1 MIARLRRLWR
11 AQRLTVP
18 TSYPS
23 TPESRQIVAEVERR
37 VAEAIRTAP
46 CEPIRAPEDHVAR
59 ARANRAAHYRALG
72 EDPEA
77 DWGPFDESRVWWS
90 RPEDAA

>member
-23 TPESRQIVAEVERR
+23 TPESRQIVADVEQR
-37 VAEAIRTAP
+37 VADAIRTAP
-46 CEPIRAPEDHVAR
+46 CEPAKAPDHVAR
-59 ARANRAAHYRALG
+59 AKASRAAHYRALG
-72 EDPEA
+72 EDPDA
-77 DWGPFDESRVWWS
+77 YWGPYINPHDEPGS
-90 RPEDAA
+90 AA